1 MIKRLSILLII
12 TSLICMVSYSIS
24 NSHTRLVGSIQ
35 SRKKVYHYE
44 TCKYVKKIKLKN
56 LRVFASPEE
65 AIKAG
70 YKPCTNS
77 PMACHPPVKTKEN

>member
-1 MIKRLSILLII
+1 MKRIIILLLVA
-12 TSLICMVSYSIS
+12 SLVCIACYSMS
-24 NSHTRLVGSIQ
+24 NSHTRLVASIH
-35 SRKKVYHYE
+35 SREKVYHYE
-44 TCKYVKKIKLKN
+44 TCKYVKKMKLKN